1 MGKIVYEPK
10 KNEEISQQETTGEA
24 KAEAR
29 YHSLI
34 ESIDSVRPVG
44 DTQCEYGVYLED
56 YAYTYTYQFAAT
68 DLGSEHSG
76 VLLGEY
82 YNETKEMIICG
93 MMPISPS
100 ELTDGSDWINEE
112 AVERIVAQ
120 KDKYFPGTKVLGWF
134 HMQPGYGTMLTMK
147 EVKIHRELF
156 DYEGTLLLLVDPINK
171 IETFYVYEE
180 GTLKEQTGYFLYYD
194 KNPSMQQYMLDNPF
208 VESQK
213 EEADDTAVHQ
223 FREIG
228 KIRKKEYQQRKRT
241 NFTVVAASIAILALG
256 AVVIK
261 MSDQNKLIAS
271 MQSQLES
278 QSVQASSGAVTEGDS
293 NGLSEDQVQFIINGD
308 DQKAEGETAETTDE
322 TAQTEETSEAG
333 VTVVDNTKVNLTPNQ
348 EEETD
353 TDEVVKEETTQ
364 NQEEVAKAEEV
375 VKEEAPE
382 VKKEEVKKEEQ
393 TAKVETEEEPEGN
406 YLSYTVQEGDT
417 LRKISYDHYKTE
429 KRTKDII
436 KLNDLEN
443 GDEIYVGQN
452 LKLPEK

>member
-10 KNEEISQQETTGEA
+10 KNEEQSEMQATNEP

-29 YHSLI
+29 YDSLI

-68 DLGSEHSG
+68 DLGCEHSG
-76 VLLGEY
+76 ILLGEY

-93 MMPISPS
+93 MMPIPQSQ
-100 ELTDGSDWINEE
+100 LVDGSDWINEE
-112 AVERIVAQ
+112 AVKSLLEQ

-147 EVKIHRELF
+147 EVKIHRDLF

-194 KNPSMQQYMLDNPF
+194 KNPTMQQYMLDNPF
-208 VESQK
+208 EETQR

-241 NFTVVAASIAILALG
+241 NLTVVAASVAILALG

-278 QSVQASSGAVTEGDS
+278 QSVQASSGAVTAQDS
-293 NGLSEDQVQFIINGD
+293 NGLTEDEVKFIING
-308 DQKAEGETAETTDE
+308 EGETVQAEE
-322 TAQTEETSEAG
+322 SAQEEATSEAG

-353 TDEVVKEETTQ
+353 TEEEAVAEEEVTEAKEEVVAETKEEAV
-364 NQEEVAKAEEV
+364 QEEKV
-375 VKEEAPE
+375 VKEEAVAPS
-382 VKKEEVKKEEQ
+382 KEETVQKEDE
-393 TAKVETEEEPEGN
+393 N
-406 YLSYTVQEGDT
+406 YISYTVQEGDT
-417 LRKISYDHYKTE
+417 LRKISYDHYQTE
-429 KRTKDII
+429 KRAKDIS
-436 KLNDLEN
+436 KLNGLEN
-443 GDEIYVGQN
+443 GDEIFVGQS
-452 LKLPEK
+452 LKLPQK